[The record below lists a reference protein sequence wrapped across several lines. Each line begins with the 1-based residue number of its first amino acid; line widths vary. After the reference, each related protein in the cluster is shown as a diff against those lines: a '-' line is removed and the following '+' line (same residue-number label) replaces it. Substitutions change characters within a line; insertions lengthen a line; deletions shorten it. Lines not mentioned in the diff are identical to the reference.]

1 MDAGT
6 RDAAPNLVAHLRR
19 LEEDL
24 LRPEIRGSQAELEAR
39 LAPEFAEFGRSGRV
53 YDRAAL
59 IAALADEEPAIVVIS
74 AFTARLLAPEV
85 ALVTYHSRGTGRD
98 GRPALALRSSI
109 WRRDDERWLLVF
121 HHATPTG

>member
-1 MDAGT
+1 MGADT
-6 RDAAPNLVAHLRR
+6 RDAAAILEAHLRG

-24 LRPEIRGSQAELEAR
+24 LRPEIRRSRAELEAR

-59 IAALADEEPAIVVIS
+59 IAALADEEPGMVVIS
-74 AFTARLLAPEV
+74 AFTVRLLAPGV
-85 ALVTYHSRGTGRD
+85 ALATYRSRAIGLG
-98 GRPALALRSSI
+98 GRPVLALRSSI

-121 HHATPTG
+121 HQGTPAG